1 MQSGG
6 ATSPTATN
14 RARRIRATV
23 KESDMLRL
31 LMAPANAVCDVMRV
45 DDEGERAVIRMLV
58 NMLLLSFVSVMVF
71 VVAIE
76 AV

>member
-1 MQSGG
+1 
-6 ATSPTATN
+6 
-14 RARRIRATV
+14 
-23 KESDMLRL
+23 MLRL